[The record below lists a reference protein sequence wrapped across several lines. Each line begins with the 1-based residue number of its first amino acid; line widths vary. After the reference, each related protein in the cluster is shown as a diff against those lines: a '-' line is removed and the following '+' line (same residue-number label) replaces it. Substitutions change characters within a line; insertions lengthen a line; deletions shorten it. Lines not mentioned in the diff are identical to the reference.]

1 MLMTSP
7 CSGLTKALHKRRI
20 NVGRT
25 EKRNE
30 ERTRNIGN
38 FLHSSG
44 SSSDIKFLVST
55 IRSGTSPE
63 KKHNSL
69 DQCLPQTTPT
79 TIEESQSKA
88 ENPEFSQYS
97 SLNDRRSRIKLKAK
111 QTKRQARGGLME
123 ESMVWSTWMVGNHEE
138 VRLGRQV
145 RRVTKMNVGGPKLE
159 DSLALEEILFVRVL
173 WVLSARP

>member
-1 MLMTSP
+1 MLMTRP

-25 EKRNE
+25 EERNE
-30 ERTRNIGN
+30 ERTRKRGN
-38 FLHSSG
+38 FLHFSG
-44 SSSDIKFLVST
+44 SSSDIKLLVST
-55 IRSGTSPE
+55 IRSGISPE
-63 KKHNSL
+63 VKHNSL

-79 TIEESQSKA
+79 TTQSKA
-88 ENPEFSQYS
+88 KNPEFSQYS
-97 SLNDRRSRIKLKAK
+97 SLNDRRSSIKLKAK

-145 RRVTKMNVGGPKLE
+145 RRVTKMNVGGPKLD
-159 DSLALEEILFVRVL
+159 DSLALDENLFVRVL